1 MKKGVSKNASKKG
14 APPKSNKCLYG
25 SIHRSGGSRRGGLA
39 CALYKQET
47 IVRATFE
54 ALFEILAEKSELDSK
69 SVQIVA
75 NKLNGLLNVV
85 EQFLQKLK

>member
-1 MKKGVSKNASKKG
+1 MLQKKV
-14 APPKSNKCLYG
+14 PHQTQITTDRG
-25 SIHRSGGSRRGGLA
+25 SITMSGGSRGGGLA

-47 IVRATFE
+47 IVRTTFE
-54 ALFEILAEKSELDSK
+54 ALFENLAEKSELDSK

-85 EQFLQKLK
+85 EQLIEN

>member
-1 MKKGVSKNASKKG
+1 MDMSA
-14 APPKSNKCLYG
+14 
-25 SIHRSGGSRRGGLA
+25 GSRGGGLA

-54 ALFEILAEKSELDSK
+54 AMLEILAEKSELDSK

-85 EQFLQKLK
+85 EHFMQKTKSNNN